1 MPEEKKSNK
10 PLIIGAIVLV
20 LAVAS
25 YGTFKYTNKYES
37 KQEMVNTPFMPPELS
52 NLVDANV
59 PINPTV
65 ITMYKDGTYASEG
78 KYESPAGQE
87 KIAVKIM
94 LKGDLIV
101 DADVISLAI
110 NPTSKIMQGK
120 FISGFKTL
128 VVGKKLSEVN
138 LTKVSG
144 SSLTP
149 KGWNDAVSKIQTQ
162 AKV

>member
-1 MPEEKKSNK
+1 
-10 PLIIGAIVLV
+10 
-20 LAVAS
+20 
-25 YGTFKYTNKYES
+25 
-37 KQEMVNTPFMPPELS
+37 MPPELS